1 MTDKSNKPKRTDRE
15 RAAKMRSAYTNP
27 YKTVSAAQR
36 RIQDEV
42 QAERAGEEAWR
53 ERRRAERQANAEG
66 QLTSEMIAE
75 ALHNPTKTVTE
86 AELREQ
92 YNHVIADVR
101 SMAILAGALVIVLI
115 TLAFVLP
122 R

>member
-1 MTDKSNKPKRTDRE
+1 MTNKSNKSRADRE

-36 RIQDEV
+36 RIKEDV
-42 QAERAGEEAWR
+42 QAERAEGGSAWR
-53 ERRRAERQANAEG
+53 ERRDAERRAKQG
-66 QLTSEMIAE
+66 DGPTHEMIQE
-75 ALHNPTKTVTE
+75 ALHNPTKSVTE

-92 YNHVIADVR
+92 YNHVVADLR
-101 SMAILAGALVIVLI
+101 SMAMLAAGLVVVLVS
-115 TLAFVLP
+115 LAFLLP